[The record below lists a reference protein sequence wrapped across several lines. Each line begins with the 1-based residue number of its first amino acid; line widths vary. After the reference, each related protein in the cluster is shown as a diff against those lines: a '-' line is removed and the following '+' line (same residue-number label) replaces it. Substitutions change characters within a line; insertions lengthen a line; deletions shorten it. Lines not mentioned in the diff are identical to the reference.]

1 MKKTQASMQAKIDK
15 LNGNLAEG
23 LDVHID
29 RTVKKI
35 VNAFHM
41 QEKSTVKKAAM
52 ERLRQWA
59 AGKNT
64 TLPLVPDNSSS
75 IVDPAQIIA
84 EENKVDDKK
93 EEKKENVERRCRR
106 DEQAGLKMIQKA
118 NHKLLFFL

>member
-29 RTVKKI
+29 R
-35 VNAFHM
+35 
-41 QEKSTVKKAAM
+41 TVKKAAM

-84 EENKVDDKK
+84 EE
-93 EEKKENVERRCRR
+93 KKENVERRCRR

-118 NHKLLFFL
+118 KDRLASED